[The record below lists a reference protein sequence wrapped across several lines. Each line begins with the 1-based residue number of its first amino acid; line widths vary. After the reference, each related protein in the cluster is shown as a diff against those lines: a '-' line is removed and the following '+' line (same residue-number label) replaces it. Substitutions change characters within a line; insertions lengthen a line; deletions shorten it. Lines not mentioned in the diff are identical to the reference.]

1 MPRTEHTPATV
12 DDLLAHLRAL
22 GERPD
27 VACRGEARA
36 CFGSLH
42 TSLDRVLEEA
52 GAIAG
57 RSSPRPHAELLA
69 HEGALVERFRQRAAN
84 FLSAA
89 ELASNRT
96 VLGTLQLMRHYGAP
110 TRLLDWSMSPWVS
123 CYFACEDA
131 EGEDGVIWAFGLG
144 SLLER
149 TAGRR
154 ARDRELWEAQT
165 AAEWT
170 ALLASPLNEL
180 AIVEPDR
187 ANTRMLA
194 QQGLFTFAEGF
205 DVGHDELIERALPA
219 GGLTRVIVPA
229 ALKPP
234 MMRLLGAMNIGAMSL
249 FPGPD
254 GLGRELHETTKWGLR
269 LGSIPPPGP
278 RQ

>member
-1 MPRTEHTPATV
+1 V
-12 DDLLAHLRAL
+12 DGLIALLRGL

-52 GAIAG
+52 GELSGRAG
-57 RSSPRPHAELLA
+57 MRPHAELLA
-69 HEGALVERFRQRAAN
+69 HEGALVERFRQRAAI
-84 FLSAA
+84 FLSPA
-89 ELASNRT
+89 EVVASRT

-131 EGEDGVIWAFGLG
+131 VGEDGVIWAMGLDD
-144 SLLER
+144 LLAR

-154 ARDRELWEAQT
+154 ERDRAL
-165 AAEWT
+165 AECERVEEWV
-170 ALLASPLNEL
+170 ALLATPAREPAL
-180 AIVEPDR
+180 VEPDR

-194 QQGLFTFAEGF
+194 QQGLFTMAEGF
-205 DVGHDELIERALPA
+205 GVPHDGLLEAAMPGARLERVVVPS
-219 GGLTRVIVPA
+219 GLKR
-229 ALKPP
+229 P
-234 MMRLLGAMNIGAMSL
+234 MMALLSTMNIGAMSL

-254 GLGRELHETTKWGLR
+254 GLGRELHENTKWGLR
-269 LGSIPPPGP
+269 LSPLTP
-278 RQ
+278 RAG